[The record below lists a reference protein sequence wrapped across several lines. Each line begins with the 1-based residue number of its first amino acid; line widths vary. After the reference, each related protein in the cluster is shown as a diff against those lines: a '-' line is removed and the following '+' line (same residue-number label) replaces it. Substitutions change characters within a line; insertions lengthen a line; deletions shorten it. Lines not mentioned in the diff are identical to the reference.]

1 MRRTVKNTLRAG
13 ALCLVLLVCALF
25 TTALAAEGETTAS
38 GVSYVEYSWDDTYG
52 LTNNTKVLEA
62 GNYTEITSANAPTT
76 WGVAKQTSWYVVQ
89 GNVGIYSRVQV
100 NGNVNLILTDGSSL
114 NISGGIRLTG
124 SGNSLTIYGQ
134 EEGTGRLTATAYSG
148 NAGIG
153 GNCGKFLA
161 GQNYNSESGGTVN
174 IHGGVVIAT
183 GGSAQEGISEKGG
196 GAGIGGAGA
205 SASTT
210 GSGGAVTIY
219 GGTVTA
225 TGQSYAAGIGGGGS
239 LGGSA
244 STAGGGAGGTVKIY
258 GGTVTSNGNGGAVGI
273 GGGTERSGASASH
286 GTLSI
291 KGDAFVVASSIGDT
305 SKQSEWDGVVFNGA
319 NGQIYGGNEAT
330 VSTDAEIPAGY
341 TLTIGDSQT
350 ITVAPGA
357 TLAVKGGVTFE
368 GTGKL
373 EVAEGGTLAYYIG
386 ADIDLSKVDIKGALT
401 FPEMGTGTGTADDPY
416 TISTADGLRALAELV
431 DSGYDFA
438 GMTIELADDI
448 DLGGESK
455 PWNPIGSHGG
465 GNTKPFNGV
474 FDGGGHTISGLY
486 INDSNMS
493 AAGLFAYIGEN
504 GNVQNLAVSGTVNAK
519 ANSGGIAAYNHG
531 TISNC
536 YADVDVTVKNSYAG
550 GVAGTSGGTVE
561 NCYNLGSIQGKGSV
575 AGIVGSFTGSGER
588 AKIENCYNIGNTAAQ
603 NSNIGAILGNDNSI
617 SNPKVSNCFYLEGC
631 VSNGNSYG
639 ESLTAGQFADSNSFG
654 GWDFNNTWVMSAEL
668 GRPVL
673 RSVPEGSEYLI
684 DYVNEKATGLT
695 VYEIS
700 TDQSFWQSGAGE
712 LKVTPGGTLYVRRVG
727 SEDILETVKLP
738 ARPAAPAL
746 AINSATQ
753 SVTVGDELEYSFD
766 QTEWTSGTGAPVH
779 VDAGDTIYI
788 RYKASQEDGKFSSA
802 IQTLTAP
809 GGAPAP
815 GTPAIDYT
823 GETVGTEA
831 GMQYS
836 LSETGPWTACTADM
850 PAADFGWDGTAPVT
864 VYFRAD
870 PGEGYPGEPVA
881 LTIPAR
887 PAAPVVK
894 GGAGR
899 IAGATTAMEYSSD
912 GVNWTRFTDETLGRM
927 EPGDYQ
933 VRYAATESS
942 FRSEAV
948 PVTVA
953 AGGQGVNVPETYG
966 IELIAGEGGEA
977 RTNFTNASAGTKI
990 TVTATPDEGYELA
1003 YITVDGERISG
1014 ASFTMPDH
1022 DVTVRVYFTDAAAPA
1037 FVDVDSA
1044 DWFYGY
1050 VQYVA
1055 RNGLM
1060 EGTGEGRFDPDGT
1073 MTRAMF
1079 WAVLARIDGETITGD
1094 GWKTLAQNWAVSSG
1108 ISDGTSAD
1116 ALITREQM
1124 VTMFYRYAGSPV
1136 TGGMAISEFTDGAS
1150 VSDYATDAV
1159 TWALS
1164 ESILTGM
1171 GDGILAPQGT
1181 ATRAQAAAML
1191 MRFVE
1196 R

>member
-1 MRRTVKNTLRAG
+1 MRRSVKNTLRAG
-13 ALCLVLLVCALF
+13 ALCLILLACALF
-25 TTALAAEGETTAS
+25 TTALAAEGDVT
-38 GVSYVEYSWDDTYG
+38 YVEYSWDESSST
-52 LTNNTKVLEA
+52 LTSTTKTLESE
-62 GNYTEITSANAPTT
+62 YTSVTSSTIAWNE
-76 WGVAKQTSWYVVQ
+76 GWYVVR
-89 GNVGIYSRVQV
+89 GEVSIGSRVTV
-100 NGNVNLILTDGSSL
+100 NGDVHLILADGCKL
-114 NISGGIRLTG
+114 TVAGITVN

-134 EEGTGRLTATAYSG
+134 EDGDGKLISQAVNLDG
-148 NAGIG
+148 AGIG
-153 GNCGKFLA
+153 GKYVGGSTADNHSGKI
-161 GQNYNSESGGTVN
+161 TV
-174 IHGGVVIAT
+174 HGGDITAI
-183 GGSAQEGISEKGG
+183 GSH
-196 GAGIGGAGA
+196 GAGIGGAMSQGNSGTISIYNCTVTAEGHGGA
-205 SASTT
+205 GI
-210 GSGGAVTIY
+210 GSGFNGTCGDVYIYGGNVTATSYSIMPAIGSNYNTSGNIYIY
-219 GGTVTA
+219 GGTVKA
-225 TGQSYAAGIGGGGS
+225 SNNGSNAINVGSNSNAGLITGDNGRAVIFTNGIRAGNFDPNSVNNPQTGVIFIGSEGKVYGDVT
-239 LGGSA
+239 LG
-244 STAGGGAGGTVKIY
+244 
-258 GGTVTSNGNGGAVGI
+258 ND
-273 GGGTERSGASASH
+273 
-286 GTLSI
+286 LSI
-291 KGDAFVVASSIGDT
+291 PT
-305 SKQSEWDGVVFNGA
+305 N
-319 NGQIYGGNEAT
+319 
-330 VSTDAEIPAGY
+330 Y
-341 TLTIGDSQT
+341 TLTVPDSSELTIDNGQT
-350 ITVAPGA
+350 LTVVSGA
-357 TLAVKGGVTFE
+357 TLAVKGGVTLE
-368 GTGKL
+368 ETGKL
-373 EVAEGGTLAYYIG
+373 IVEEGGTLAYYIG
-386 ADIDLSKVDIKGALT
+386 ADIDLSKVDLKGALT
-401 FPEMGTGTGTADDPY
+401 FPEMGTGTGTEDDPY
-416 TISTADGLRALAELV
+416 RISTADGLRALASIV
-431 DSGYDFA
+431 DGGYDFS
-438 GMTIELADDI
+438 GKTVVLDEDI
-448 DLGGESK
+448 DLNGGGSNR
-455 PWNPIGSHGG
+455 WTPIGSFGSDET
-465 GNTKPFNGV
+465 NKLPFNGT

-486 INDSNMS
+486 IDTEESF
-493 AAGLFAYIGEN
+493 AGLFAYIGEN
-504 GNVQNLAVSGTVNAK
+504 GKVQNLAVSGTVNAK
-519 ANSGGIAAYNHG
+519 ANSGGIAAYNYG

-536 YADVDVTVKNSYAG
+536 YADVDVTIKLSYAG
-550 GVAGTSGGTVE
+550 GVAGNSGGVVK
-561 NCYNLGSIQGKGSV
+561 NCYNLGNIQGNSCV
-575 AGIVGSFTGSGER
+575 AGIVGSRIGSSENFEI
-588 AKIENCYNIGNTAAQ
+588 KNCYNIGKVSG
-603 NSNIGAILGNDNSI
+603 NSEGSTGAILGYNNLEASPEV
-617 SNPKVSNCFYLEGC
+617 NGCYYLDGC
-631 VSNGNSYG
+631 VTNGNSYG
-639 ESLTAGQFADSNSFG
+639 EFLTAAQFADSESFYS
-654 GWDFNNTWVMSAEL
+654 WDFINTWVMSAEL

-700 TDQSFWQSGAGE
+700 TNQAWWSSGTSIP
-712 LKVTPGGTLYVRRVG
+712 VTPGGTLYVRRVG

-753 SVTVGDELEYSFD
+753 SVTVGDTLEYSFD
-766 QTEWTSGTGAPVH
+766 QTEWTSGTGKAVPVG
-779 VDAGDTIYI
+779 AGDTIYI
-788 RYKASQEDGKFSSA
+788 RYKASQEEEKFSSG

-815 GTPAIDYT
+815 GTPEIDYT

-831 GMQYS
+831 GMQYR